1 MFKQAD
7 LLKLAE
13 SNGIKIEKHGLPAGI
28 KSIYTELKECPVI
41 ICLNKQLTSPEC
53 TVELAVCLGFY
64 FTRSENNPSSS
75 EKRTKAEDWAYTHL
89 VPVETFT
96 QAFASGAADIAGI
109 AEYASLTPDFIRK
122 AAQFYAGR
130 LGSYITIGSFCVIF
144 EPLSIVQKF

>member
-13 SNGIKIEKHGLPAGI
+13 SNGIKIEKHRLPAGI
-28 KSIYTELKECPVI
+28 KSIYTELKECPII

-96 QAFASGAADIAGI
+96 QRLPQGGDIAGI
-109 AEYASLTPDFIRK
+109 ANMLQLTRIYTQSRPILRRAAGVIYYHWLLLRNFRAS
-122 AAQFYAGR
+122 
-130 LGSYITIGSFCVIF
+130 
-144 EPLSIVQKF
+144 